1 MSDKLYTV
9 EEFLTMTAN
18 IENYQECINGHVFDI
33 ESFSLKQH
41 KIRSGI
47 CTTIRKYIVHHSSE
61 SGMLSFCGVIF
72 NQTTLALPAVWDVYV
87 LLEKALFQL
96 YIYTPERLVQDFQ
109 AELEYYDY
117 YRVDSNLVL
126 VTSADKE
133 TIISTILHLYADDY
147 FKEIKPLENMPTN
160 LLIKIYPKGDA
171 LL

>member
-1 MSDKLYTV
+1 MYIYFSEDS
-9 EEFLTMTAN
+9 EASEF
-18 IENYQECINGHVFDI
+18 E
-33 ESFSLKQH
+33 
-41 KIRSGI
+41 
-47 CTTIRKYIVHHSSE
+47 
-61 SGMLSFCGVIF
+61 
-72 NQTTLALPAVWDVYV
+72 AVSRGWRQDVYV
-87 LLEKALFQL
+87 LIEKALFQL

-147 FKEIKPLENMPTN
+147 FKEIKPLENNITDS
-160 LLIKIYPKGDA
+160 LIKIYPKGDA